1 MGVRDM
7 VGFLGGGIGVDGGAF
22 GELGFFGNLEGE
34 SRVNSIGTLSVLV
47 KNQRYCQ
54 FCFDDS

>member
-22 GELGFFGNLEGE
+22 GELGSLEGE
-34 SRVNSIGTLSVLV
+34 SRVNSIWYFEYFG
-47 KNQRYCQ
+47 
-54 FCFDDS
+54 

>member
-22 GELGFFGNLEGE
+22 GELGFFGSLEGE
-34 SRVNSIGTLSVLV
+34 SRVNSIWYLEYFG
-47 KNQRYCQ
+47 
-54 FCFDDS
+54 